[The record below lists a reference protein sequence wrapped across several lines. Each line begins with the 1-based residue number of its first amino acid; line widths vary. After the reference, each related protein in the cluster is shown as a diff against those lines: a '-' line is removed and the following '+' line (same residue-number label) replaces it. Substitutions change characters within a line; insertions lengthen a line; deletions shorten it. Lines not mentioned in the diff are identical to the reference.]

1 MQSKELLPKKFFSF
15 FHHSFCRND
24 TILSKLIQGR
34 ICGNIK
40 GMADI
45 VLDTLLKPLEEF
57 FTPEFVEEIAINHAR
72 EVWLRLHGA
81 RVPWV
86 AYNSEKFSKEYLLD
100 VMHTVAN
107 VYERPFDPIRGMPVV
122 YATLP
127 GNHRFSAIA
136 GPNVMYDDNDV
147 AGGVAMSIRGSM
159 AKDTSFENYHL
170 QRGRRL
176 LKVKPRRQARP
187 DDPYERLM
195 TAINDGSP
203 ILISG
208 ATSTGKTTFLNHMLT
223 LIDQNSRV
231 ITVEDAR
238 EIRVPQKNRVHFVL
252 SRTEQNNNFNYARL
266 LDLVVRMTPDVVI
279 GGEVSTDN
287 AAVLWEMM
295 GTGHDH
301 FYTTI
306 HAESA
311 DAAFGAFADRILH
324 TQPAYKREE
333 LIAEMRKKLHVVQLS
348 RDGALRA
355 VTEVV

>member
-1 MQSKELLPKKFFSF
+1 MS
-15 FHHSFCRND
+15 N
-24 TILSKLIQGR
+24 
-34 ICGNIK
+34 
-40 GMADI
+40 I
-45 VLDTLLKPLEEF
+45 VLESLLKPLEEF
-57 FTPEFVEEIAINHAR
+57 YRPSFVEEIAINHAG
-72 EVWLRLHGA
+72 EVWMRLNGA

-86 AYNSEKFSKEYLLD
+86 SYESEILSKQYLVDLI
-100 VMHTVAN
+100 HTVAN
-107 VYERPFDPIRGMPVV
+107 IYERPFDPIRGVPVV

-136 GPNVMYDDNDV
+136 GPNVQYDENDV
-147 AGGVAMSIRGSM
+147 TGGVALNIRGGN
-159 AKDTSFENYHL
+159 APETSFENYHL
-170 QRGRRL
+170 SRGKKL
-176 LKVKPRRQARP
+176 LKVKPRESNRP
-187 DDPYERLM
+187 DDPYDRLM
-195 TAINDGSP
+195 SAINDGSP

-208 ATSTGKTTFLNHMLT
+208 ATSTGKTTFLNHLLT

-252 SRTEQNNNFNYARL
+252 SRTEQTNDFNYARL
-266 LDLVVRMTPDVVI
+266 LDLVVRMTPDVII
-279 GGEVSTDN
+279 GGEISTDN
-287 AAVLWEMM
+287 ASVLWEML

-311 DAAFGAFADRILH
+311 EAAYAAFADRILH
-324 TQPAYKREE
+324 TQPAYNRTD
-333 LIAEMRKKLHVVQLS
+333 LINEMKKKIRVVQLS

>member
-1 MQSKELLPKKFFSF
+1 M
-15 FHHSFCRND
+15 
-24 TILSKLIQGR
+24 IQAS
-34 ICGNIK
+34 ICDKIRH
-40 GMADI
+40 MANV
-45 VLDTLLKPLEEF
+45 VLESLLKPLEQF
-57 FTPEFVEEIAINHAR
+57 YKPEFVEEIAINHAG
-72 EVWLRLHGA
+72 EVWMRLHGA

-86 AYNSEKFSKEYLLD
+86 AYNSEVLTKQYLVDLI
-100 VMHTVAN
+100 HTVAN
-107 VYERPFDPIRGMPVV
+107 IYERPFDPYHGMPVV

-127 GNHRFSAIA
+127 GNHRFTAIA
-136 GPNVMYDDNDV
+136 GPNVQYDDQDLT
-147 AGGVAMSIRGSM
+147 GGVALNIRGGGVTIS
-159 AKDTSFENYHL
+159 DFDNYHL
-170 QRGRRL
+170 KQGEKL
-176 LKVKPRRQARP
+176 LKVKPRKNAKP

-195 TAINDGSP
+195 QAINDGSP

-238 EIRVPQKNRVHFVL
+238 EVRVPQKNRVHFVL
-252 SRTEQNNNFNYARL
+252 SRTEQTNDFNYARL
-266 LDLVVRMTPDVVI
+266 LDLVVRMTPDVII

-287 AAVLWEMM
+287 ASVLWEMM

-311 DAAFGAFADRILH
+311 DAAYAAFADRILH
-324 TQPAYKREE
+324 TQPAYNRSE
-333 LIAEMRKKLHVVQLS
+333 LITEMKNKLRVVQLS
-348 RDGALRA
+348 RDGSLRA

>member
-1 MQSKELLPKKFFSF
+1 
-15 FHHSFCRND
+15 
-24 TILSKLIQGR
+24 
-34 ICGNIK
+34 
-40 GMADI
+40 MANV
-45 VLDTLLKPLEEF
+45 VLDSLLRPLEEF
-57 FTPEFVEEIAINHAR
+57 YRPSFVEEIAINHAG
-72 EVWLRLHGA
+72 EVWMRLHGA

-86 AYNSEKFSKEYLLD
+86 AYKAEQLSKQYLIDLI
-100 VMHTVAN
+100 HTVAN
-107 VYERPFDPIRGMPVV
+107 IYERPFNPMHGVPVV

-136 GPNVMYDDNDV
+136 GPNVQYDENDV
-147 AGGVAMSIRGSM
+147 TGGVAMNIRGGN
-159 AKDTSFENYHL
+159 APDTSFENYHL
-170 QRGRRL
+170 KRGQAL
-176 LKVKPRRQARP
+176 MKVKPRESVRP

-195 TAINDGSP
+195 SAINDGSP

-208 ATSTGKTTFLNHMLT
+208 ATATGKTTFLNHMLK

-238 EIRVPQKNRVHFVL
+238 EIRVPQANRVHFVL
-252 SRTEQNNNFNYARL
+252 SRTEQNNDFNYARL
-266 LDLVVRMTPDVVI
+266 LDLVVRMTPDVII
-279 GGEVSTDN
+279 GGEISTDN
-287 AAVLWEMM
+287 ASVLWEML

-311 DAAFGAFADRILH
+311 DAAYAAFADRILH
-324 TQPAYKREE
+324 TQPAYNRTD
-333 LIAEMRKKLHVVQLS
+333 LIAEMRKKIRVVQLS

>member
-1 MQSKELLPKKFFSF
+1 MT
-15 FHHSFCRND
+15 N
-24 TILSKLIQGR
+24 
-34 ICGNIK
+34 
-40 GMADI
+40 I
-45 VLDTLLKPLEEF
+45 VLESLLNPLEEF
-57 FTPEFVEEIAINHAR
+57 YSPSFGEEIAINHAG
-72 EVWLRLHGA
+72 EVWMRLNGG

-86 AYNSEKFSKEYLLD
+86 SYNSEILTKEYLVDLI
-100 VMHTVAN
+100 HTVAN
-107 VYERPFDPIRGMPVV
+107 IYERPFDPIHGIPVV

-136 GPNVMYDDNDV
+136 GPNVQYDERDV
-147 AGGVAMSIRGSM
+147 TGGVALNIRGGGV
-159 AKDTSFENYHL
+159 KETNFENYHL
-170 QRGRRL
+170 ERGKKL
-176 LKVKPRRQARP
+176 LKVKPRESNRP
-187 DDPYERLM
+187 DDPYDRLM
-195 TAINDGSP
+195 GAINDGSP

-252 SRTEQNNNFNYARL
+252 SRTEQSNDFNHARL
-266 LDLVVRMTPDVVI
+266 LDLVVRMTPDVII
-279 GGEVSTDN
+279 GGEISTDN
-287 AAVLWEMM
+287 AAVLWEML

-311 DAAFGAFADRILH
+311 EAAYAAFADRILH
-324 TQPAYKREE
+324 TQPAYDRGE
-333 LIAEMRKKLHVVQLS
+333 LIEEMKKKIRVVQLS
-348 RDGALRA
+348 RDGTLRA

>member
-1 MQSKELLPKKFFSF
+1 M
-15 FHHSFCRND
+15 
-24 TILSKLIQGR
+24 IQVR
-34 ICGNIK
+34 IYDKITLMSN
-40 GMADI
+40 I
-45 VLDTLLKPLEEF
+45 VLESLLKPLEEF
-57 FTPEFVEEIAINHAR
+57 YTPSFVEEIAINHAG
-72 EVWLRLHGA
+72 EVWMRLHGA

-86 AYNSEKFSKEYLLD
+86 SHQSQALSKQYLVDLI
-100 VMHTVAN
+100 HTVAN
-107 VYERPFDPIRGMPVV
+107 IYDRPFNPTHGIPVV

-136 GPNVMYDDNDV
+136 GPNVQYDENDV
-147 AGGVAMSIRGSM
+147 TGGVAMNIRGGGVHE
-159 AKDTSFENYHL
+159 TSFENYHL
-170 QRGRRL
+170 RRGQKL
-176 LKVKPRRQARP
+176 LNVKPREKQRP
-187 DDPYERLM
+187 DDPYDRLM

-231 ITVEDAR
+231 VTVEDAR
-238 EIRVPQKNRVHFVL
+238 EIRVPQANRVHFVL
-252 SRTEQNNNFNYARL
+252 SRTEQNNDFNYARL
-266 LDLVVRMTPDVVI
+266 LDLVVRMTPDVII
-279 GGEVSTDN
+279 GGEISTDN
-287 AAVLWEMM
+287 ASVLWEML

-311 DAAFGAFADRILH
+311 EAAYAAFADRILH
-324 TQPAYKREE
+324 TQPAYDRTD
-333 LIAEMRKKLHVVQLS
+333 LIAEMKKKIRVVQLS